1 MKLLEW
7 KPLELN
13 FQEARNKE
21 RLSKIFLFFLILG
34 GIYLVTATFYSEFRL
49 LFLDDGST
57 SFFLKE
63 SSGRILLVSFL
74 PFWFYFLIATFQ
86 FLLNFSFKLSMRLT
100 MKSGILSCFF
110 MVLGVIPFNYFV
122 ESTLEDKGYFFCNWY
137 TAPSV
142 IAPDVWLKNDELCL
156 QDGSVITSDIYDWFE
171 MHNQKGIEP
180 TLNELEVFIQETRAE
195 YNR

>member
-110 MVLGVIPFNYFV
+110 YG
-122 ESTLEDKGYFFCNWY
+122 SWGYSF
-137 TAPSV
+137 
-142 IAPDVWLKNDELCL
+142 
-156 QDGSVITSDIYDWFE
+156 
-171 MHNQKGIEP
+171 
-180 TLNELEVFIQETRAE
+180 
-195 YNR
+195 